1 MGTEVVK
8 AVNAADDLELV
19 AMVDDGDWLF
29 NVADAGAQV
38 VVDFTRPDV
47 VMDNIRF
54 CIDQNIHC
62 VVGTTGFDEARLA
75 TIAEWLEPKPELG
88 VVIAPNFGI
97 GAVLLMRFAQEA
109 ARFFPSVEVVE
120 LHHPNKVD
128 APSGTAARTARLVA
142 AARRA
147 AGLPPAP
154 DATTDALPGARG
166 ADVEGVPVHAVR
178 LAGPRG
184 TPGGAHGRRGGDADA
199 APRLLRPGLVHAG
212 GTAGGAG
219 DLPPTRDS
227 RSASRASWASEL
239 GVRPTAPPAF
249 GPPVQ
254 GPPDSCMVLDA
265 PRGRKASRIRP
276 PGSPDAKHGVELD
289 IQPRTMPGRV

>member
-1 MGTEVVK
+1 VTTGTAAPDQQDSLVHDQEVPLINVGVLGARGRMGTEVVK

-29 NVADAGAQV
+29 NVSDAGAQV

-62 VVGTTGFDEARLA
+62 VVGTTGFDDEKLA
-75 TIAEWLEPKPELG
+75 TIAQWLEPKPELG

-97 GAVLLMRFAQEA
+97 GAVLLMKFAQEA
-109 ARFFPSVEVVE
+109 ARFFPSVEIVE
-120 LHHPNKVD
+120 LHHPAKVD

-154 DATTDALPGARG
+154 DATTDGLPGARG

-178 LAGPRG
+178 LTGLVAHQEVLMGAAGETLTIRHDSYDRASFM
-184 TPGGAHGRRGGDADA
+184 PGVLLAVREIGR
-199 APRLLRPGLVHAG
+199 RPGLTVG
-212 GTAGGAG
+212 IE
-219 DLPPTRDS
+219 S
-227 RSASRASWASEL
+227 FL
-239 GVRPTAPPAF
+239 G
-249 GPPVQ
+249 
-254 GPPDSCMVLDA
+254 L
-265 PRGRKASRIRP
+265 
-276 PGSPDAKHGVELD
+276 
-289 IQPRTMPGRV
+289 